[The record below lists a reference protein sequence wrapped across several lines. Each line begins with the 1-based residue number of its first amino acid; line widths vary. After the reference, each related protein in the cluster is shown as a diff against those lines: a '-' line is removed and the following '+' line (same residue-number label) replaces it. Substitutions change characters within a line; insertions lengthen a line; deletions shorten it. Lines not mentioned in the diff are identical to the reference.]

1 MLKYKCLLCGI
12 EWGDPGATELDISH
26 GCCPACIRNQYT
38 SRIHRAQ
45 LEAGFSD
52 CFNRGYNDCAEDG
65 CCFRAACQ
73 DELIKGWKRAV
84 IQGVPAAE
92 SEGLICE
99 VASA

>member
-45 LEAGFSD
+45 LQAGYSI
-52 CFNRGYNDCAEDG
+52 AST
-65 CCFRAACQ
+65 AATMTVQ
-73 DELIKGWKRAV
+73 KTA
-84 IQGVPAAE
+84 
-92 SEGLICE
+92 
-99 VASA
+99 VASGPCVRKN